1 MGNIMTVV
9 AFAIEIFGIIAAC
22 VTYYKKTKKQ
32 IEKIADGTKCQLRSE
47 MLRCY
52 YRNREERK
60 IRQFEFENFVKL
72 YESYKTLGGNSF
84 IDKIYD
90 EVKEFEVIS

>member
-1 MGNIMTVV
+1 MDNIMTVV
-9 AFAIEIFGIIAAC
+9 AFAIEIFGIIATC
-22 VTYYKKTKKQ
+22 VAYYRKTKKQ

-52 YRNREERK
+52 YHNREDRK